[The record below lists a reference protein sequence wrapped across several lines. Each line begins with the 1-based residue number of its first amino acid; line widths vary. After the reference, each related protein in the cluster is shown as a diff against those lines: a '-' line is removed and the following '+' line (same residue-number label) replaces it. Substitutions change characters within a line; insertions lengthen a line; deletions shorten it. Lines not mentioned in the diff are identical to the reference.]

1 MFFNKLWFREMI
13 EPKNRYLRHEILEIN
28 IETDE
33 GKSEKMTINSLHL
46 GNIFPGNP
54 HLLEIKTPKQP

>member
-1 MFFNKLWFREMI
+1 MI